1 MYILENEK
9 KTDVKKSNKYQKGLF
24 KIKGFLFKKQEVI
37 LFGVFILAILFSFYR
52 SKDRLEQLNKLLANK
67 FFTLSLVAI
76 ICFSSFIFYSNK
88 YYEDREHYKK
98 MATATKHAIIGF
110 TIGILHHFEFN
121 AAPFWIIWLTSYYL
135 NFDE

>member
-1 MYILENEK
+1 M
-9 KTDVKKSNKYQKGLF
+9 KKSNKYQKGLF
-24 KIKGFLFKKQEVI
+24 KIKGLLFKKQEVI

-88 YYEDREHYKK
+88 YY
-98 MATATKHAIIGF
+98 AIFLLVCLQGFIGWF
-110 TIGILHHFEFN
+110 MVLTIFLIFN
-121 AAPFWIIWLTSYYL
+121 RNNSHEKISKYELNGLVFVKSMFFIYLII
-135 NFDE
+135 NF